1 MKVCFTEKEVE
12 QIVLE
17 FVQRTIAP
25 RLNHVHIS
33 NYASDYC
40 VVTQREPEETE
51 ESES

>member
-40 VVTQREPEETE
+40 VVTQREPEEPE
-51 ESES
+51 ESQS